1 MLVLISLYY
10 SIDHK
15 YKWSIVFAI
24 VSVYFHRLALLPCMI
39 ILYLSLFRPKNN
51 YLLSKKETAILVV
64 IGLIGS
70 LASRKLVEL
79 IAAKWSFF
87 SRINLYMTK
96 DVGYDS
102 LVIWVGYELFLIIA
116 IYFLGFESII
126 KNRWIDLKTKEA
138 VNILFRFMLFGITIS
153 GFMLFVEEFNRMYRL
168 FYLQWTMIIVS
179 MLFMAVAMMRGINFD
194 LYW

>member
-1 MLVLISLYY
+1 
-10 SIDHK
+10 
-15 YKWSIVFAI
+15 
-24 VSVYFHRLALLPCMI
+24 MI

-168 FYLQWTMIIVS
+168 FYLAGYFLFAMMIEHMKKTNRIVLQWTMIIVS